1 MVVMNAATGLNIG
14 SLATQQLITNADK
27 QQQLHIQNQLKT
39 AQQQQQ
45 QQLLLQHQQQQQ
57 QQVNFGSL
65 TIVSNF
71 VLQLSISRQGNRDH
85 F

>member
-14 SLATQQLITNADK
+14 SLATQQLITSADK

-45 QQLLLQHQQQQQ
+45 QQQQLLLQQHQQQQQ
-57 QQVNFGSL
+57 QQQQV
-65 TIVSNF
+65 I
-71 VLQLSISRQGNRDH
+71 
-85 F
+85 